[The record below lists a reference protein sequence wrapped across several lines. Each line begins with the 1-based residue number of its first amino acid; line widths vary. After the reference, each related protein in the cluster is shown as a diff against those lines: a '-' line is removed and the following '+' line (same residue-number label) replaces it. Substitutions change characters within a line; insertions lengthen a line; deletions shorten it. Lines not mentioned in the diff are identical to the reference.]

1 MINKCAKNKKHISF
15 PTYFLIGNKHV
26 SDPNIIANE
35 FNDVLQI
42 ILNLKSRS
50 RTGYD
55 MISNK
60 HIKLGDVII
69 NLVLSG
75 GTFPDSLHKMIK
87 REDLK
92 QLSNYRPTSF
102 LTSVSIFW
110 SRWFMIFSMTIR
122 YYLKDNSD
130 LDTVTPLNYPVFYY
144 SQTWFIWN

>member
-1 MINKCAKNKKHISF
+1 MVNKCAKNKKDISL
-15 PTYFLIGNKHV
+15 PTNFLIGNKHV
-26 SDPNIIANE
+26 SNPNIIANE
-35 FNDVLQI
+35 FNDYIANIGNIMTKILHHTNTTLDVLQM

-60 HIKLGDVII
+60 HIKLGNVII

-110 SRWFMIFSMTIR
+110 SR
-122 YYLKDNSD
+122 
-130 LDTVTPLNYPVFYY
+130 
-144 SQTWFIWN
+144 

>member
-60 HIKLGDVII
+60 HIKLGDVILKPLALII

-75 GTFPDSLHKMIK
+75 GTFPDSLHKIIE
-87 REDLK
+87 REDL
-92 QLSNYRPTSF
+92 F
-102 LTSVSIFW
+102 LFFGVGDS
-110 SRWFMIFSMTIR
+110 
-122 YYLKDNSD
+122 
-130 LDTVTPLNYPVFYY
+130 
-144 SQTWFIWN
+144 